1 MPKKSQK
8 SQKGKQ
14 KKPSLSTH
22 KQTGEK
28 KTVAPIQSSVVSHQ
42 SSVDNE
48 QLSVETKQLKSDS
61 KKLFTDDCLLMTEHK
76 PKEINE
82 IVALK
87 KASEPPQSQ
96 AVETSKDV
104 GQEARQLVSPQ
115 KIDLAESTKEVTA
128 TKPDSVQLQ
137 PVAEVQHQESDADK
151 QLPVTSYQLPVEN
164 KQLES
169 DSRLLTT
176 GRQGRAG
183 GEDQSLMSEEVT
195 GHCSLL
201 TEKEPESTAIFQA
214 VGIIRG
220 EVDFP
225 EDGKTTVTIGRQKYP
240 LFYTSRYRLAYS
252 GLKKQ
257 IEATGNKTQ
266 RLIVYPKVTHFPKRD
281 TPHFCAFQLVGF
293 DTGKEPEGINS
304 ELKDNEF
311 KLCGLWQFIP
321 VCRTPCV
328 SIFKNFNKE
337 RLNYIKEAEPETKVR
352 FMKASH
358 LPLLWRDSPVRPFR
372 FNPKGGKDQGH
383 PAFVSVKAR
392 FMPGRDCFGF
402 VEMLAEP
409 EEKAPRFLKVSKKD
423 KETAMKNKKSKV
435 AK

>member
-1 MPKKSQK
+1 MAKKSKNSKKPKK
-8 SQKGKQ
+8 
-14 KKPSLSTH
+14 KKPSLSGNN
-22 KQTGEK
+22 Q
-28 KTVAPIQSSVVSHQ
+28 TVAPT
-42 SSVDNE
+42 
-48 QLSVETKQLKSDS
+48 QL
-61 KKLFTDDCLLMTEHK
+61 
-76 PKEINE
+76 
-82 IVALK
+82 VALK
-87 KASEPPQSQ
+87 KANGQVQSE
-96 AVETSKDV
+96 VV
-104 GQEARQLVSPQ
+104 EARSDVAKETEQADPSAQ
-115 KIDLAESTKEVTA
+115 IEKSESTKEVAA
-128 TKPDSVQLQ
+128 TKPEPRELQTVAKKELSLSSSTKAETNQEASLKVDSPQKQ
-137 PVAEVQHQESDADK
+137 SEVEHQNIDA
-151 QLPVTSYQLPVEN
+151 
-164 KQLES
+164 
-169 DSRLLTT
+169 LTT
-176 GRQGRAG
+176 EA
-183 GEDQSLMSEEVT
+183 T
-195 GHCSLL
+195 
-201 TEKEPESTAIFQA
+201 EPELPSTAFFQA
-214 VGIIRG
+214 IGIVRG

-240 LFYTSRYRLAYS
+240 LFYTSRHRFAYS
-252 GLKKQ
+252 GLKKE

-358 LPLLWRDSPVRPFR
+358 LPLLWRDSPARPFR
-372 FNPKGGKDQGH
+372 FNPKAGKDQGH

-402 VEMLAEP
+402 VDMLAEP

-423 KETAMKNKKSKV
+423 KETAMKNKKSQV

>member
-1 MPKKSQK
+1 MPKKSKK
-8 SQKGKQ
+8 SQKAKQ

-22 KQTGEK
+22 KQTVEK
-28 KTVAPIQSSVVSHQ
+28 KTVAPVQ
-42 SSVDNE
+42 
-48 QLSVETKQLKSDS
+48 
-61 KKLFTDDCLLMTEHK
+61 

-96 AVETSKDV
+96 TVETSSGV
-104 GQEARQLVSPQ
+104 SQEARQPVSPQ

-128 TKPDSVQLQ
+128 TKPEEKEIQ
-137 PVAEVQHQESDADK
+137 PVAKKLINDDSNSKVEIKQEEFVQVDSSQEQSEAQQQENDA
-151 QLPVTSYQLPVEN
+151 S
-164 KQLES
+164 
-169 DSRLLTT
+169 TT
-176 GRQGRAG
+176 DHTQ
-183 GEDQSLMSEEVT
+183 Q
-195 GHCSLL
+195 
-201 TEKEPESTAIFQA
+201 EPESTALFQA
-214 VGIIRG
+214 IGIIRG

-281 TPHFCAFQLVGF
+281 TPHAVAFQLVGF

-321 VCRTPCV
+321 VCRTPCI

-402 VEMLAEP
+402 VEILADP